1 MSASF
6 TMNSVGFVSPVSCLA
21 VRTSFRGT
29 SLSKFP
35 TSFARPATA
44 RSTRVRS
51 TPVAQAE
58 KPGEYSWNVYQTN
71 ADRSKRGVSSGERA
85 VTVKKPLGLVLEEG
99 ADGMVF
105 VAELDP
111 DGNAAN
117 IEEGEVNEGDVVV
130 AVSAT
135 FGEDVWSTRGVGLDR
150 VMKSIRV
157 RAGDFVTLVLE
168 TPAQIA
174 TQKAASQREAL
185 QKRAIARE
193 TRGEREVINPV
204 SWTPSKSP
212 TYEDGDP
219 SQAEVSEQLKKRLK
233 NEIAAPYEQGWI
245 LYISAGIAVLAVLLV
260 VSGITG

>member
-1 MSASF
+1 MAPL
-6 TMNSVGFVSPVSCLA
+6 GFAAPVSCTSQ
-21 VRTSFRGT
+21 RTLFRGT
-29 SLSKFP
+29 SSLSKLP
-35 TSFARPATA
+35 TSFARSAAVRSTRA
-44 RSTRVRS
+44 RSTV
-51 TPVAQAE
+51 VAQAD
-58 KPGEYSWNVYQTN
+58 KPGEYTWNVYQTN
-71 ADRSKRGVSSGERA
+71 SDRSKRDVSSGERA
-85 VTVKKPLGLVLEEG
+85 VVVKKPLGMILEEG

-111 DGNAAN
+111 EGNAAN
-117 IEEGEVNEGDVVV
+117 VEEGEVNEGDVVV

-174 TQKAASQREAL
+174 SQKAVSEKEAL
-185 QKRAIARE
+185 QKRSIARE

-204 SWTPSKSP
+204 SWTPSKSA

-219 SQAEVSEQLKKRLK
+219 AQAEVSEELKKRLK
-233 NEIAAPYEQGWI
+233 DEIAAPYEQGWI
-245 LYISAGIAVLAVLLV
+245 LYISAGIAILAVLLV